1 MILVISTPSDLH
13 ASAVLE
19 ELTRLSASA
28 VLLDL
33 SAFPQHMQL
42 SMGYDVKAS
51 FRFML
56 TLPDGRILN
65 LQDCHGV
72 WWRRPQP
79 FVLHPTLTQPT
90 HRQFALGESHE
101 AFTGL
106 WQALDA
112 VWINHPSKDEIAH
125 RKAYQLKVAGEIGFN
140 IPKTLISNDPAAVRA
155 FIETQGQEVIYKS
168 FSATEREWR
177 ETRLL
182 KAEETA
188 LLENVQYAPVI
199 FQEYIEAIYD
209 LRITVIGDTIFP
221 AAIYS
226 QETTYKVD
234 FRMDIAHARIEA
246 VSLPEEVEAKI
257 HALMRHLG
265 LVYGAIDMRLTPG
278 GRYVFL
284 EINPAGQ
291 WLFIE
296 ERSGQPIT
304 EHFARVLSSL
314 NRA

>member
-1 MILVISTPSDLH
+1 M
-13 ASAVLE
+13 
-19 ELTRLSASA
+19 
-28 VLLDL
+28 
-33 SAFPQHMQL
+33 
-42 SMGYDVKAS
+42 
-51 FRFML
+51 
-56 TLPDGRILN
+56 
-65 LQDCHGV
+65 
-72 WWRRPQP
+72 
-79 FVLHPTLTQPT
+79 
-90 HRQFALGESHE
+90 
-101 AFTGL
+101 

-112 VWINHPSKDEIAH
+112 VWVNHPSKDEVAH
-125 RKAYQLKVAGEIGFN
+125 RKAYQLKLAQDIGFT
-140 IPKTLISNDPAAVRA
+140 IPQTLISNDPAAVSA
-155 FIETQGQEVIYKS
+155 FIGSRGQKVIYKS

-188 LLENVQYAPVI
+188 LLENVKYAPVI
-199 FQEYIEAIYD
+199 FQEYVEAVYD
-209 LRITVIGDTIFP
+209 LRITVVGDTLFP

-226 QETTYKVD
+226 QETAYKVD

-257 HALMRHLG
+257 HALMHRLG
-265 LVYGAIDMRLTPG
+265 LIYGAIDMRLTPD

-304 EHFARVLSSL
+304 EQFARVLNSFDKP
-314 NRA
+314 